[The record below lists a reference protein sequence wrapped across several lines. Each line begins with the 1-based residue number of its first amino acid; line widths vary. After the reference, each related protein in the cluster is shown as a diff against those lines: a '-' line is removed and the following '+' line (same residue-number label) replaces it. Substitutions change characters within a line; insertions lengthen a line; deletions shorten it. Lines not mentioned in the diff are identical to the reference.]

1 MCCYDCSRTVRGFI
15 LLLAICQ
22 GSFLFGACGLSEA
35 LLSSRRTYLDYYR
48 AVSCKIDA
56 LCSLNFASGLRVKSG
71 YQTLILM
78 SRSSEKLSES
88 VTGRGSRTEFEFE
101 FFLKHSILP

>member
-1 MCCYDCSRTVRGFI
+1 MGIHYASSNLSR
-15 LLLAICQ
+15 
-22 GSFLFGACGLSEA
+22 FLFVWSMRVVRSTLKFSP
-35 LLSSRRTYLDYYR
+35 TYLDYYR
-48 AVSCKIDA
+48 AVSCNLDA
-56 LCSLNFASGLRVKSG
+56 LCIQNFASGLRVKSG

-78 SRSSEKLSES
+78 SRSSENLSES